1 MLKAKVL
8 KITATIAGCA
18 CIMLVL
24 AAPLPGEVGGC
35 EPDSGV
41 AVDPVKYCMDKCA
54 VKAQKEVTECDI
66 FSGAYTE
73 QQVYDMCYIA
83 WRCDNPSWCD
93 PRCNEADPLLCPEE
107 SYWQPFVS
115 TTEAEACLEAQRLQT
130 CDIWGTITP
139 PECSDT
145 VLCDPK

>member
-8 KITATIAGCA
+8 KITATVAGCA

-41 AVDPVKYCMDKCA
+41 AADNQEYCMDQCA
-54 VKAQKEVTECDI
+54 VKAWKEVTDCDI
-66 FSGAYTE
+66 FDGAYTE
-73 QQVYDMCYIA
+73 QKIFDDCY
-83 WRCDNPSWCD
+83 RTFHCDNPSLCE
-93 PRCNEADPLLCPEE
+93 PRCDEVDPLLCPED
-107 SYWQPFVS
+107 SYWQPFIS
-115 TTEAEACLEAQRLQT
+115 TTEKEACLEAYRNMD
-130 CDIWGTITP
+130 CVSWGDIP

-145 VLCDPK
+145 VVCDPK